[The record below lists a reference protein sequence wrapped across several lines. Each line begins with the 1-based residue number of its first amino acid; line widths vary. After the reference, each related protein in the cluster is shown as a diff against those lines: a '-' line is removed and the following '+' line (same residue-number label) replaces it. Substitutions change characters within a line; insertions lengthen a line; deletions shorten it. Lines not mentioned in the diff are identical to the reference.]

1 MSSSVSH
8 LWNPFNIPP
17 KLQLKKDTVS
27 ARKPYHKTYKY
38 GESKERKSAPES
50 PNCFQ
55 PPGIHRT

>member
-1 MSSSVSH
+1 
-8 LWNPFNIPP
+8 
-17 KLQLKKDTVS
+17 LKKDTVS